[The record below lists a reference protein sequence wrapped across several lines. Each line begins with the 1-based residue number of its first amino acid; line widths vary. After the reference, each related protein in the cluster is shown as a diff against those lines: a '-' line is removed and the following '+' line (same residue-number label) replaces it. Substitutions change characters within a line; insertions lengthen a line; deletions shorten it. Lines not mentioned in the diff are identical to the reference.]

1 MGEVHCGRGA
11 GGLDDKKL
19 LLVSVP
25 HEKLLLV
32 SVPHEKLLLVSVSA
46 CVRIIFLFG
55 AGRAG
60 GGAGTTA
67 LHVRGAAGGRGGLLG
82 TNTPALEPRRN
93 PDKSAL
99 PPGSRCERRGCELRL
114 VQQLG

>member
-1 MGEVHCGRGA
+1 MKSCCLCPYLR
-11 GGLDDKKL
+11 
-19 LLVSVP
+19 
-25 HEKLLLV
+25 
-32 SVPHEKLLLVSVSA
+32 VSVSA